1 MKTLA
6 KYALIAAAM
15 TLAVAGGAGA
25 QNVDGPSVFWK
36 WSTWGK
42 PRAFT
47 AGVEKLSE
55 RVSEET
61 GGKFKIQIFYGGQL
75 AKSRENL
82 DGLKNNAF
90 EGAMFCNFYSPGKNP
105 AFMVYSMPFVPLGDF
120 RVSAHV
126 RNNLMQHPALVKDM
140 EQWNAIAYASTLLPQ
155 YEFLGTGEP
164 PETLADWSGMRVRA
178 GGGVGQA
185 MEVLG
190 ATRQTVPAAETYTL
204 MQRGGVD
211 AVSFPFSY
219 AHAAYKI
226 NELATW
232 YTSNLQP
239 GSSECPMVFNKKAYE
254 ALPTQYQD
262 LLMSLK
268 DEVTQAMIDK
278 YMEADEK
285 NIPAFE
291 EAMEKIVY
299 DDATLAEFKKVAG
312 EPVYA
317 KFVEDYKDQTDA
329 QAVLDRMFEL
339 VEEAEG
345 MYLEPKLSRE
355 EIIAEIRAMQQR
367 LGVLLDMLE

>member
-1 MKTLA
+1 MNFISK
-6 KYALIAAAM
+6 ALMGAAAIAM
-15 TLAVAGGAGA
+15 TSTGVLAA
-25 QNVDGPSVFWK
+25 NVDGPNVFWK

-47 AGVEKLSE
+47 AGVEKLAE
-55 RVSEET
+55 RVAEET
-61 GGKFKIQIFYGGQL
+61 DGKFKIQIFYGGQL

-105 AFMVYSMPFVPLGDF
+105 AFMVYSLPFVPLGDF

-126 RNNLMQHPALVKDM
+126 RNNLMQHPALVADM
-140 EQWNAIAYASTLLPQ
+140 AQWNALAYASTLLPQ
-155 YEFLGTGEP
+155 YEFLGTGKAP
-164 PETLADWSGMRVRA
+164 KTLADWNGMRVRA

-185 MEVLG
+185 FETLG

-211 AVSFPFSY
+211 AVSFPYTY

-239 GSSECPMVFNKKAYE
+239 GSSECPMVFNKTAFE
-254 ALPTQYQD
+254 ALPEQYQT
-262 LLMSLK
+262 LLMGLK
-268 DEVTQAMIDK
+268 DEVTQAMIEK
-278 YMEADEK
+278 YEEADAK
-285 NIPAFE
+285 NLPAFE
-291 EAMEKIVY
+291 AKMEKIVY

-317 KFVEDYKDQTDA
+317 KFVETYGDQIA
-329 QAVLDRMFEL
+329 AEAVMDRLLEL
-339 VEEAEG
+339 VEEAQ
-345 MYLEPKLSRE
+345 
-355 EIIAEIRAMQQR
+355 AEYTT
-367 LGVLLDMLE
+367 

>member
-1 MKTLA
+1 MRTLTKLVLGA
-6 KYALIAAAM
+6 TVAAFTATGALAA
-15 TLAVAGGAGA
+15 
-25 QNVDGPSVFWK
+25 NVEGPQVFWK

-47 AGVEKLSE
+47 AGVEKLAE
-55 RVSEET
+55 RVLEET
-61 GGKFKIQIFYGGQL
+61 GGNFRIQIFYGGQL

-126 RNNLMQHPALVKDM
+126 RNELMTHPAMVADM
-140 EQWNAIAYASTLLPQ
+140 DQWNALAYVSTLLPQ
-155 YEFLGTGEP
+155 YEFLGKGDAP
-164 PETLADWSGMRVRA
+164 KTLADWDGMRVRA

-185 MEVLG
+185 FEVLG
-190 ATRQTVPAAETYTL
+190 ATRTTVPAAETYTL

-211 AVSFPFSY
+211 AVSFPYTY

-226 NELATW
+226 NELADW

-239 GSSECPMVFNKKAYE
+239 GSSECPMVINKTAFE
-254 ALPTQYQD
+254 GLPGQYQD
-262 LLMSLK
+262 LIMGLK

-278 YMEADEK
+278 YEEADAR
-285 NIPAFE
+285 NLPAFE
-291 EAMEKIVY
+291 GSMEKIVY

-312 EPVYA
+312 EPIYA

-329 QAVLDRMFEL
+329 QGVLDRLFEL
-339 VEEAEG
+339 VDEAQAK
-345 MYLEPKLSRE
+345 YT
-355 EIIAEIRAMQQR
+355 Q
-367 LGVLLDMLE
+367 

>member
-1 MKTLA
+1 
-6 KYALIAAAM
+6 
-15 TLAVAGGAGA
+15 
-25 QNVDGPSVFWK
+25 
-36 WSTWGK
+36 
-42 PRAFT
+42 
-47 AGVEKLSE
+47 SE

-120 RVSAHV
+120 RVSAYV
-126 RNNLMQHPALVKDM
+126 RNNLMEHPAMVRDM
-140 EQWNAIAYASTLLPQ
+140 EQWNAIAYVSTLLPQ

-164 PETLADWSGMRVRA
+164 PKTLADWKGMRVRA
-178 GGGVGQA
+178 GGGIGQA

-211 AVSFPFSY
+211 AVSFPFTY

-232 YTSNLQP
+232 YTANLQP
-239 GSSECPMVFNKKAYE
+239 GSSECPMVFNKTAYE
-254 ALPTQYQD
+254 ALPPQYQD

-278 YMEADEK
+278 YLAADEK
-285 NIPAFE
+285 NLPAFE
-291 EAMEKIVY
+291 QKMEKIVY
-299 DDATLAEFKKVAG
+299 DDATLEEFKKVAG
-312 EPVYA
+312 EPVYQ
-317 KFVEDYKDQTDA
+317 KFIEDYKDQTDA
-329 QAVLDRMFEL
+329 KAVLERLFEL
-339 VEEAEG
+339 VEEA
-345 MYLEPKLSRE
+345 
-355 EIIAEIRAMQQR
+355 QQKFQ
-367 LGVLLDMLE
+367 

>member
-1 MKTLA
+1 MKLFARTILGA
-6 KYALIAAAM
+6 
-15 TLAVAGGAGA
+15 AVAAFTATGALA
-25 QNVDGPSVFWK
+25 ANVDGPDVFWK

-42 PRAFT
+42 PRAFR
-47 AGVEKLSE
+47 AGVEKLAE
-55 RVSEET
+55 RVAEET

-140 EQWNAIAYASTLLPQ
+140 EQWNAIAYVSTLLPQ
-155 YEFLGTGEP
+155 YEFLGRGEP
-164 PETLADWSGMRVRA
+164 PKTLEAWNGLRVRA

-185 MEVLG
+185 FEILG

-232 YTSNLQP
+232 YTGNLQP
-239 GSSECPMVFNKKAYE
+239 GSSECPMVFNKTAYE
-254 ALPTQYQD
+254 ALPPQYQD

-278 YMEADEK
+278 YEEADAK
-285 NIPAFE
+285 NLPAFE
-291 EAMEKIVY
+291 ANMEKIMY
-299 DDATLAEFKKVAG
+299 TDEELARFKEVAG
-312 EPVYA
+312 QPVYE
-317 KFVEDYKDQTDA
+317 KFVADYADQTDA
-329 QAVLDRMFEL
+329 QAVLDELFRL
-339 VEEAEG
+339 VEEAQAK
-345 MYLEPKLSRE
+345 Y
-355 EIIAEIRAMQQR
+355 Q
-367 LGVLLDMLE
+367 

>member
-1 MKTLA
+1 MKLFA
-6 KYALIAAAM
+6 KAILGA
-15 TLAVAGGAGA
+15 AVAAFSASGALA
-25 QNVDGPSVFWK
+25 ANVDGPDVFWK

-47 AGVEKLSE
+47 AGVEKLAE
-55 RVSEET
+55 RVAEET

-155 YEFLGTGEP
+155 YEFLGTGTP
-164 PETLADWSGMRVRA
+164 PKTLEDWKGLRVRA
-178 GGGVGQA
+178 GGGVADA
-185 MEVLG
+185 MELLG
-190 ATRQTVPAAETYTL
+190 ATRTSVPAAETYTL

-211 AVSFPFSY
+211 AVSFPFTY

-226 NELATW
+226 NELSTW
-232 YTSNLQP
+232 YTGNLQP
-239 GSSECPMVFNKKAYE
+239 GSSECPMVFNKTAYE
-254 ALPTQYQD
+254 ALPPQYQD
-262 LLMSLK
+262 LLQSLK

-278 YMEADEK
+278 YEAADAK
-285 NIPAFE
+285 NLPAFE
-291 EAMEKIVY
+291 GSMEKVMY
-299 DDATLAEFKKVAG
+299 SPEELARFKEVAG
-312 EPVYA
+312 TPVYA
-317 KFVEDYKDQTDA
+317 KFVEDFKDQTDA
-329 QAVLDRMFEL
+329 QAVLDEL
-339 VEEAEG
+339 FRLVDEAQA
-345 MYLEPKLSRE
+345 KF
-355 EIIAEIRAMQQR
+355 Q
-367 LGVLLDMLE
+367 

>member
-1 MKTLA
+1 MNILA
-6 KYALIAAAM
+6 KSLLGAAVAAM
-15 TLAVAGGAGA
+15 ASSGALAA
-25 QNVDGPSVFWK
+25 NVDGPSVFWK

-47 AGVEKLSE
+47 AGVEKLAE
-55 RVSEET
+55 RVAEET
-61 GGKFKIQIFYGGQL
+61 DGKFKIQIFYGGQL

-126 RNNLMQHPALVKDM
+126 RNNLMQHPALVADM
-140 EQWNAIAYASTLLPQ
+140 DKWNAVGYVSTLLPQ
-155 YEFLGTGEP
+155 YEFLGTGKAP
-164 PETLADWSGMRVRA
+164 KTLADWNGLRVRA

-185 MEVLG
+185 FEVLG

-211 AVSFPFSY
+211 AVSFPYTY

-239 GSSECPMVFNKKAYE
+239 GSSECPMVLNKTAFEK
-254 ALPTQYQD
+254 LPSQYQD
-262 LLMSLK
+262 LLMGLK
-268 DEVTQAMIDK
+268 GEVTQALIEK
-278 YMEADEK
+278 YEEADAK
-285 NIPAFE
+285 NLPAFE
-291 EAMEKIVY
+291 AAMEKIVY
-299 DDATLAEFKKVAG
+299 DEATLAEFKKVAG

-317 KFVEDYKDQTDA
+317 KFVEDYKDETDA
-329 QAVLDRMFEL
+329 KAVLDRLFEL
-339 VEEAEG
+339 VEEAQA
-345 MYLEPKLSRE
+345 KF
-355 EIIAEIRAMQQR
+355 AN
-367 LGVLLDMLE
+367 

>member
-1 MKTLA
+1 MKSLRSTMVG
-6 KYALIAAAM
+6 I
-15 TLAVAGGAGA
+15 AVAAFAATGAGA
-25 QNVDGPSVFWK
+25 ANVEGPEVFWK

-47 AGVEKLSE
+47 AGVEKLAE
-55 RVSEET
+55 RVAEET
-61 GGKFKIQIFYGGQL
+61 DGKFKIQIFYGGQL

-105 AFMVYSMPFVPLGDF
+105 AFMVYSLPFVPLADW
-120 RVSAHV
+120 RVSAYV
-126 RNNLMQHPALVKDM
+126 RNKLMEHPALVADM
-140 EQWNAIAYASTLLPQ
+140 DQWNAIAYASTLLPQ
-155 YEFLGTGEP
+155 YEFLGTGKP
-164 PETLADWSGMRVRA
+164 PKTLEDWKGMRVRA

-185 MEVLG
+185 MEMLG

-232 YTSNLQP
+232 YTANLQP
-239 GSSECPMVFNKKAYE
+239 GSSECPMVFNKSAFE
-254 ALPTQYQD
+254 ALPDQYQD
-262 LLMSLK
+262 LLMGLK

-278 YMEADEK
+278 YVAADEK

-291 EAMEKIVY
+291 SAMEKIVY
-299 DDATLAEFKKVAG
+299 DDATLAEFKRVAG

-317 KFVEDYKDQTDA
+317 EFVADYGDQTDS
-329 QAVLDRMFEL
+329 QAVLDRLFEL
-339 VEEAEG
+339 VEEAQA
-345 MYLEPKLSRE
+345 KFK
-355 EIIAEIRAMQQR
+355 
-367 LGVLLDMLE
+367 

>member
-1 MKTLA
+1 MKNLV
-6 KYALIAAAM
+6 KSALLAAAVS
-15 TLAVAGGAGA
+15 LASTGIASA
-25 QNVDGPSVFWK
+25 QNFDGPSVFWK

-47 AGVEKLSE
+47 AGVEKLAE
-55 RVSEET
+55 RVSAET

-120 RVSAHV
+120 RVSAYV
-126 RNNLMQHPALVKDM
+126 RNKLMEHPAMVRDM

-155 YEFLGTGEP
+155 YEFLGTGKAP
-164 PETLADWSGMRVRA
+164 KTLADWKGMRVRA

-232 YTSNLQP
+232 YTANLQP
-239 GSSECPMVFNKKAYE
+239 GSSECPMVFNKTAYE
-254 ALPTQYQD
+254 KLPSQYQD

-278 YMEADEK
+278 YEEADAK
-285 NIPAFE
+285 NLPAFE
-291 EAMEKIVY
+291 QKMEKIVY
-299 DDATLAEFKKVAG
+299 DDATIAEFKQVAG
-312 EPVYA
+312 EPVYK
-317 KFVEDYKDQTDA
+317 KFIEDYKDTTDA
-329 QAVLDRMFEL
+329 KAVLERLFEL
-339 VEEAEG
+339 VEEAQE
-345 MYLEPKLSRE
+345 KF
-355 EIIAEIRAMQQR
+355 Q
-367 LGVLLDMLE
+367 

>member
-1 MKTLA
+1 MKLFAKTLMGVA
-6 KYALIAAAM
+6 VAAM
-15 TLAVAGGAGA
+15 ASGGALA
-25 QNVDGPSVFWK
+25 ANVDGPDVFWK

-47 AGVEKLSE
+47 AGVEKLAE
-55 RVSEET
+55 RVAEET

-105 AFMVYSMPFVPLGDF
+105 AYMVYSLPFVPLGDF

-140 EQWNAIAYASTLLPQ
+140 AQWNAIAYASTLLPQ
-155 YEFLGTGEP
+155 YEFLGTGKP
-164 PETLADWSGMRVRA
+164 PETLEDWNGLRVRA

-185 MEVLG
+185 FEVLG

-211 AVSFPFSY
+211 AVSFPYTY

-232 YTSNLQP
+232 YTANLQP
-239 GSSECPMVFNKKAYE
+239 GSSECPMVFNKTAFEK
-254 ALPTQYQD
+254 LPKQYQD
-262 LLMSLK
+262 LLVGLK
-268 DEVTQAMIDK
+268 DEVTQAMIEK
-278 YMEADEK
+278 YQEADAK
-285 NIPAFE
+285 NLPAF
-291 EAMEKIVY
+291 AEKMTRIEY
-299 DDATLAEFKKVAG
+299 DDATLAEFKKIAG

-317 KFVEDYKDQTDA
+317 KFVETYGDQTDA
-329 QAVLDRMFEL
+329 QAVMDRLFEL
-339 VEEAEG
+339 VEEAQA
-345 MYLEPKLSRE
+345 KFSN
-355 EIIAEIRAMQQR
+355 
-367 LGVLLDMLE
+367 